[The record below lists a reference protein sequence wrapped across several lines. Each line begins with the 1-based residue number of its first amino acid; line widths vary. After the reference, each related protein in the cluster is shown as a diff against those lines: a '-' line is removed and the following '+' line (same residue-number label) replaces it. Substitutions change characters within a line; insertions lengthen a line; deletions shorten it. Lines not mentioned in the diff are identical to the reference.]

1 MVLVEDKA
9 SVREVTAALLASQ
22 GHQVASFHSAEAALA
37 AWDPSA
43 PPRLV
48 LTDQRMPGISGLD
61 MLRALRQR
69 GYVGAAVV
77 YSGYPEEIE
86 PQALAELEAEFLAK
100 PFARDELTQALL
112 RAMRR
117 TAA

>member
-1 MVLVEDKA
+1 MWCA
-9 SVREVTAALLASQ
+9 GR
-22 GHQVASFHSAEAALA
+22 ALA